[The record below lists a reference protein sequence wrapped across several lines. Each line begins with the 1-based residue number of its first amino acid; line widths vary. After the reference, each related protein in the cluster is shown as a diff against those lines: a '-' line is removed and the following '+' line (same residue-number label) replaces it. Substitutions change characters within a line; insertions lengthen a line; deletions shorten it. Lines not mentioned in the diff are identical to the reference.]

1 MVVVGKY
8 ASIISNTGSTYD
20 VGPFTPDCVE
30 FQNLPILDAAMITQR
45 YKPRIQNIITTI
57 LIFAVIISEYL
68 YHWFFSSYFPMSNP
82 SNNIL
87 DELY

>member
-45 YKPRIQNIITTI
+45 
-57 LIFAVIISEYL
+57 
-68 YHWFFSSYFPMSNP
+68 
-82 SNNIL
+82 
-87 DELY
+87 